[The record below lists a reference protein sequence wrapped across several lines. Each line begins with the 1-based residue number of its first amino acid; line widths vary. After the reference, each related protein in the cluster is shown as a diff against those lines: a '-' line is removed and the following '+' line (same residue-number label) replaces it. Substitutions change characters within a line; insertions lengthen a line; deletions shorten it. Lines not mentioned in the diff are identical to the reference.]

1 MNSNKGVVA
10 LAETRLAQ
18 LMHEGLATGLG
29 IAMGGGEEKIF
40 VAITA
45 QTNVQAP
52 DFDRSRIEAIRARL
66 RDALQETPFQI
77 LGEYDVSPPG
87 EDICDRPPMPIKPAP
102 GTPSQTE
109 PSLQAGHGSTHKP
122 IETAGR
128 PSEHIAGTLICLA
141 EEGESAQHQVTDAE
155 SQSCSKV
162 IEGSP
167 INLTSLDLV
176 AEIHANDPTLLQS
189 AHGFSIDPH
198 TSDQAPGA
206 SEPAR
211 VDVAESSATDKEI
224 ETQDKPRDWLM
235 PSAVKDVGAAAEEH
249 TSEAV
254 EKTEAGHRALA
265 DTSARVSPMKV
276 ADRTLGARQEPPA
289 DPVRVGQRAAGGS
302 RARGVLYSALTGAA
316 AVLLA
321 GIWVYNAG
329 PHLWVSHPLAPSAT
343 AADAHPPAD
352 LATTGTG
359 QLGEP
364 SASSRTATASKPG
377 TISGVPEVVDRE
389 SRPAKRIPPAQPGPA
404 AEARVEEA
412 SITPTATPVLEGA
425 RLQEAPSAV
434 APVPADVRLD
444 EALTAAASGAATRP
458 GLGLDKVAA
467 YMAQARHKIE
477 QGDIAAARRLLERA
491 SGSDKA
497 EVWFALAETYDPK
510 MLAQWGVLGVKP
522 DLEKARA
529 LYRNARAFGD
539 QGARERLL
547 ALRE

>member
-1 MNSNKGVVA
+1 
-10 LAETRLAQ
+10 
-18 LMHEGLATGLG
+18 
-29 IAMGGGEEKIF
+29 
-40 VAITA
+40 
-45 QTNVQAP
+45 
-52 DFDRSRIEAIRARL
+52 
-66 RDALQETPFQI
+66 
-77 LGEYDVSPPG
+77 
-87 EDICDRPPMPIKPAP
+87 
-102 GTPSQTE
+102 
-109 PSLQAGHGSTHKP
+109 
-122 IETAGR
+122 
-128 PSEHIAGTLICLA
+128 
-141 EEGESAQHQVTDAE
+141 
-155 SQSCSKV
+155 
-162 IEGSP
+162 
-167 INLTSLDLV
+167 
-176 AEIHANDPTLLQS
+176 
-189 AHGFSIDPH
+189 
-198 TSDQAPGA
+198 
-206 SEPAR
+206 
-211 VDVAESSATDKEI
+211 
-224 ETQDKPRDWLM
+224 
-235 PSAVKDVGAAAEEH
+235 
-249 TSEAV
+249 
-254 EKTEAGHRALA
+254 
-265 DTSARVSPMKV
+265 
-276 ADRTLGARQEPPA
+276 
-289 DPVRVGQRAAGGS
+289 VRVGQPAAGAP
-302 RARGVLYSALTGAA
+302 RAPGVLYSALTGVA

-329 PHLWVSHPLAPSAT
+329 PHSWVSHPLAPSAT

-389 SRPAKRIPPAQPGPA
+389 SRPAKLIPPAQPGPA
-404 AEARVEEA
+404 PEARVKEA
-412 SITPTATPVLEGA
+412 SVTPIATPVLEGA
-425 RLQEAPSAV
+425 RLQVAPSAV
-434 APVPADVRLD
+434 APVPADVRRD

>member
-1 MNSNKGVVA
+1 MISNNGLVA

-18 LMHEGLATGLG
+18 LMHEGLVTGLG
-29 IAMGGGEEKIF
+29 IATGGGEKKIF
-40 VAITA
+40 VALSA

-52 DFDRSRIEAIRARL
+52 DFDRSTIEAIRARL
-66 RDALQETPFQI
+66 KEALQETPFQI
-77 LGEYDVSPPG
+77 LGEYDISPPR
-87 EDICDRPPMPIKPAP
+87 EDVCDRSSMPMEQPAP
-102 GTPSQTE
+102 DTPSRTE
-109 PSLQAGHGSTHKP
+109 SSLQAGHGSTHTP

-128 PSEHIAGTLICLA
+128 PSEHVAETLIRSA
-141 EEGESAQHQVTDAE
+141 EEGKSAQPQVADVE

-167 INLTSLDLV
+167 INLTSL
-176 AEIHANDPTLLQS
+176 A
-189 AHGFSIDPH
+189 G
-198 TSDQAPGA
+198 
-206 SEPAR
+206 
-211 VDVAESSATDKEI
+211 SSATDKEI
-224 ETQDKPRDWLM
+224 ETQHKPRDWLI
-235 PSAVKDVGAAAEEH
+235 PAAVKDAGAAAKEH
-249 TSEAV
+249 TSGAV

-289 DPVRVGQRAAGGS
+289 DQVRVGQPVSGAPRA
-302 RARGVLYSALTGAA
+302 RRGVLYSTLTGAAAVFSALTGAA

-321 GIWVYNAG
+321 GIWVHNAG
-329 PHLWVSHPLAPSAT
+329 PHSWISHPLAPSAT

-389 SRPAKRIPPAQPGPA
+389 SRPAKLIPPAQPGPA

-444 EALTAAASGAATRP
+444 KALTAAASGAATRP